1 MKLEVFSC
9 FCFKP
14 TNKTTKN
21 YKTYLLHI
29 YLYIYKYIYIPYL
42 ILYIRFFHPI
52 FCGFCLFSIFFFWY
66 FFSGYGFVDFES
78 PAYAENAVKSLQAK
92 GIKAQ
97 MAKVG
102 VWVLLRPAIVRCFYS
117 FFSFHLSC
125 WLSFLRF
132 LFFVFPLFFVVVFL
146 LFHYYLL
153 HAQN

>member
-1 MKLEVFSC
+1 MKLGVFFLFLFQTDQQNHKKLQNLS
-9 FCFKP
+9 FTYIHIY
-14 TNKTTKN
+14 TNI
-21 YKTYLLHI
+21 YTYLI
-29 YLYIYKYIYIPYL
+29 WFYIYV
-42 ILYIRFFHPI
+42 FFHPI
-52 FCGFCLFSIFFFWY
+52 FRGFCLFSIFFFWY